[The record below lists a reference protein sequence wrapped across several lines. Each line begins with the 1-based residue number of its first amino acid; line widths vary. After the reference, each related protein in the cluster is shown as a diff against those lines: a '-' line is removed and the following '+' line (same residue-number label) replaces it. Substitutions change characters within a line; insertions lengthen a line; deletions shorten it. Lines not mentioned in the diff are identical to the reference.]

1 MVNWKLGLGMATL
14 RRDTTG
20 SLVTATVAVGVA
32 VGLGLAVAVAVGLG
46 VSPGLSVAV
55 GRGVAVAVGCGPGL
69 VGVAVGAGWV
79 GVGVASSPQ
88 AMMNKVSPT
97 ARARTP
103 CSRHFEDSLSN
114 LTTYLPGAL
123 SWTTFEAY
131 CGT

>member
-1 MVNWKLGLGMATL
+1 MVNWKLGTGMATF

-20 SLVTATVAVGVA
+20 SLVTVTVAVGVA
-32 VGLGLAVAVAVGLG
+32 VGLGLAVAVGVGLG

-55 GRGVAVAVGCGPGL
+55 GRGVAVAVGGGL
-69 VGVAVGAGWV
+69 VGVAVAGGPDV

-103 CSRHFEDSLSN
+103 CSRHLEDRLSN
-114 LTTYLPGAL
+114 LTAYLPGAL

>member
-1 MVNWKLGLGMATL
+1 MVNWKLGTGMATL

-20 SLVTATVAVGVA
+20 SLVTVTVAVGVA
-32 VGLGLAVAVAVGLG
+32 VGLGLAVAVGVEG

-55 GRGVAVAVGCGPGL
+55 GLGVAVAVGCGPGL
-69 VGVAVGAGWV
+69 VGVAVGEGWV

-103 CSRHFEDSLSN
+103 CSRHFEDRLSN
-114 LTTYLPGAL
+114 LKTYLPRAL
-123 SWTTFEAY
+123 SWTTFKAY